1 MARYDW
7 IEVTNSDNWSD
18 DVFTYVEILQNIK
31 KMAEYLN
38 KEFKNEWWCKADYGD
53 DICYIVAEHKNFPV
67 RLFFT
72 FDCDDGWANIKRHYT
87 DGASYKDEIL
97 GNWHFAKYDV
107 DYSFNMI
114 KENLEKYFDRFE
126 ENKKSENKSLKEKKN
141 HPLTKDVEKWVVD
154 SFSFLDAVGY
164 DVNFDDEDSDVGEVF
179 GIDIDGL
186 TKEDIEKGKEN
197 LAKSVPNKIKSEFP
211 YLTTSIK
218 KDGDYFILYAWL
230 LKDDSYLKDKK
241 SSYINLNES
250 KKSLKEGYRTM
261 GFIQDV
267 RDTIVEVLEDS
278 HSDLFD
284 LGYCDGIITYDNE
297 GRARITSNGD
307 VDMDYITL
315 PTYFYSSGYTP
326 NNKKTAKLVDDIMDM
341 NFENA
346 RERLW
351 DTNKDEL
358 IELGITDKDDERL
371 NYNDLYDMGA
381 EDLANWLSEYEMDIE
396 GTDLYTDVYCQLEE
410 VDEGVELTVS
420 MTIQDEYGSALVKD
434 YKSNT
439 VIIKEDD
446 DLTKSVEDAIR
457 KVTEQF

>member
-1 MARYDW
+1 MAKYDW

-53 DICYIVAEHKNFPV
+53 DICYIVAEHKDFPV

-126 ENKKSENKSLKEKKN
+126 ESKKSEN
-141 HPLTKDVEKWVVD
+141 
-154 SFSFLDAVGY
+154 
-164 DVNFDDEDSDVGEVF
+164 
-179 GIDIDGL
+179 
-186 TKEDIEKGKEN
+186 
-197 LAKSVPNKIKSEFP
+197 
-211 YLTTSIK
+211 
-218 KDGDYFILYAWL
+218 
-230 LKDDSYLKDKK
+230 
-241 SSYINLNES
+241 
-250 KKSLKEGYRTM
+250 KSLKEGYRTM

-267 RDTIVEVLEDS
+267 RDTVVEVLEDP

-284 LGYCDGIITYDNE
+284 LGYCDGIITYDNK

-326 NNKKTAKLVDDIMDM
+326 SNKKTAKLVDNIMDM